1 MDLLEA
7 KKTLRAHG
15 YTLLK
20 ESDGTLSDTTQKD
33 IEDFAE
39 YMVNEIEKYLGKCKY
54 LEGTID
60 KEKPL
65 VRGNRII
72 ISVYFPQTRWP
83 TGPKS
88 VELRHQLKHFQ
99 YSFNAHNGNWT
110 FFDGSRYKHGYKNNM
125 RNYTIE
131 TLEDMDNQ
139 LGWELNG
146 QHI

>member
-20 ESDGTLSDTTQKD
+20 ENEETLSDSTKKEL
-33 IEDFAE
+33 EDFADD
-39 YMVNEIEKYLGKCKY
+39 MVDEIERYLEGCEF

-60 KEKPL
+60 KGKPF
-65 VRGNRII
+65 VHGNRII

-83 TGPKS
+83 SGPNS
-88 VELRHQLKHFQ
+88 VEIKPQLKHFQ
-99 YSFNAHNGNWT
+99 YVFDPHIGTWSFD
-110 FFDGSRYKHGYKNNM
+110 DGSRYRHGHKLNM

-139 LGWELNG
+139 LGWEL
-146 QHI
+146 QKQ

>member
-20 ESDGTLSDTTQKD
+20 ENEGTLSESTNK
-33 IEDFAE
+33 
-39 YMVNEIEKYLGKCKY
+39 EIEKFAVYMVDEIERYLEGCEF

-60 KEKPL
+60 GKPTFHK
-65 VRGNRII
+65 NRII

-83 TGPKS
+83 TGPNS
-88 VELRHQLKHFQ
+88 AEIRPQTKHFQ
-99 YSFNAHNGNWT
+99 YTFNIFDLNDAWT
-110 FFDGSRYKHGYKNNM
+110 FDDGSRFRYGNKLNM

-139 LGWELNG
+139 LGWEL
-146 QHI
+146 QKQ

>member
-20 ESDGTLSDTTQKD
+20 ENEESLSDSIKKD
-33 IEDFAE
+33 IEYFAY
-39 YMVNEIEKYLGKCKY
+39 YMVDEIERYLEGCEF

-60 KEKPL
+60 GKPAIH
-65 VRGNRII
+65 GNRII

-88 VELRHQLKHFQ
+88 VEIKPQTKHFQ
-99 YSFNAHNGNWT
+99 YLFNPQNAWT
-110 FFDGSRYKHGYKNNM
+110 FDDGSRFRHGHKLNM

-139 LGWELNG
+139 LGWEL
-146 QHI
+146 QKQ